1 KYKPYVSKALYNAN
15 KRLDRDKDYI
25 ACEK

>member
-1 KYKPYVSKALYNAN
+1 MSKSLYDAN
-15 KRLDRDKDYI
+15 TKLDRDKDYI

>member
-1 KYKPYVSKALYNAN
+1 YVSKALYNAN

>member
-1 KYKPYVSKALYNAN
+1 LYNAN